1 MSLYLESVPYKQY
14 TSRVAY
20 FSQYQLPW
28 CAKPIDIFKVI
39 TKIVRIIF
47 CLFVTA
53 FYSFY
58 NNVCYIY
65 NCLHICVFSSVQSL
79 SHVWLFVT
87 PWTAA
92 LQASLSITNFRTL
105 LKPTSIE
112 SVMSSNHLILCH
124 PLLLLPSNLPES
136 GSFPMSQFFASGGQS
151 IGTSASASVFSK
163 IIQNWFPLGLTGL
176 ISLQSKGLSR
186 VFSNTT
192 DQSIDFLALSFLY
205 DPTLISIH
213 D

>member
-92 LQASLSITNFRTL
+92 RQASLSFTISQSL
-105 LKPTSIE
+105 LKLMSTE
-112 SVMSSNHLILCH
+112 SVMPSNHLVLCC

-151 IGTSASASVFSK
+151 IGTSASASVFSMNT
-163 IIQNWFPLGLTGL
+163 QGWFPLRLTGF
-176 ISLQSKGLSR
+176 ISLLELKET
-186 VFSNTT
+186 FSVEKFPPHWILPLCMT
-192 DQSIDFLALSFLY
+192 
-205 DPTLISIH
+205 
-213 D
+213 